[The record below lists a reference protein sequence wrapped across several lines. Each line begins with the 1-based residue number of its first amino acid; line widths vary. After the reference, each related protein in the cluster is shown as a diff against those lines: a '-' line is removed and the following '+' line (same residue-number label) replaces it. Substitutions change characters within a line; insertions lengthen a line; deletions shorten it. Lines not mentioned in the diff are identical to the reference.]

1 MCGQVSAGATSHT
14 GSSSSAATERH
25 ADLALP
31 TAHFAALC
39 LLQSVRGSAA
49 HRLSGG
55 CILLSQSFV
64 CAPSGIFAH
73 YEDLLLTELGLLAP
87 RFALSM
93 GASPD
98 ASWLAALPTLGPAP
112 AAVVGAAQG
121 VTLFVGAALGL
132 ALAGK
137 IGAVEVQ
144 HGRARVEEVGRVV
157 LSQRLLTLLMA
168 AELWHII
175 L

>member
-1 MCGQVSAGATSHT
+1 MCAT
-14 GSSSSAATERH
+14 
-25 ADLALP
+25 
-31 TAHFAALC
+31 
-39 LLQSVRGSAA
+39 
-49 HRLSGG
+49 
-55 CILLSQSFV
+55 
-64 CAPSGIFAH
+64 PSGIFAH

-98 ASWLAALPTLGPAP
+98 ASWLAALPTLGPAQ

-121 VTLFVGAALGL
+121 LTLFVGAALSL

-137 IGAVEVQ
+137 IGSVEVQ
-144 HGRARVEEVGRVV
+144 HGRARVEEVERAV
-157 LSQRLLTLLMA
+157 LPQRLLTLLMA
-168 AELWHII
+168 AELWQII